1 MLSGAIGD
9 LLPAAV
15 AVALSPIPIVAV
27 IVMLGTP
34 KARTNGPAFA
44 LGWVVGLVA
53 VTVIVLVLA
62 NGADEPDSTSAD
74 TVEWGKVVLGALL
87 IAMGFRQWRKRPRH
101 GEQAQMPKWLAAVD
115 KFTPARSL
123 VLGIGLSAVNPKN
136 LVLTAAAAA
145 AIAQAGL
152 SAADTAI
159 AVAVFVVIASVTVV
173 GPVLVYVVAPHRAE
187 RPLAA
192 MKDFMAQ
199 HSAVIMMIV
208 LLVIGA
214 KVLGDGIGG
223 VGN

>member
-1 MLSGAIGD
+1 MLSGAIGE

-53 VTVIVLVLA
+53 VSVIVLVLA
-62 NGADEPDSTSAD
+62 NGADDPNSTSAD
-74 TVEWGKVVLGALL
+74 TVEWGKVVLGAAL
-87 IAMGFRQWRKRPRH
+87 IVMAFRQWRKRPRH
-101 GEQAQMPKWLAAVD
+101 GEAAQMPGWMAVVD
-115 KFTPARSL
+115 RFTPARSL

-152 SAADTAI
+152 STGDTAI
-159 AVAVFVVIASVTVV
+159 AVLVFVVIASVTVV
-173 GPVLVYVVAPHRAE
+173 GSVLLFVVAPHRAE
-187 RPLAA
+187 RPLAV
-192 MKDFMAQ
+192 MKEFMAQ
-199 HSAVIMMIV
+199 HNAVIMMIV

-214 KVLGDGIGG
+214 KLLGDGIGG
-223 VGN
+223 VGS